1 MQLTSLPQVPLS
13 LSSLRGGLVAT
24 NPNPAEGEER
34 RGEERSWRK
43 TMMETTNK
51 TTED

>member
-1 MQLTSLPQVPLS
+1 MQLPLVPLS

-34 RGEERSWRK
+34 RGEELL
-43 TMMETTNK
+43 E
-51 TTED
+51 EDDGDDKQDNPGLNS